1 MEPAS
6 HNAVLIICLALPIYF
21 VGIILPSFALNGIIV
36 LTFART
42 KKLHTPSNLLSV
54 HVSIIGLVTLLIY
67 STVSIPAFALALI
80 KCDYDLVY
88 YKWMAAHVL
97 HFGLYPLNI
106 AAISLSYCLIL
117 KYSSS
122 VLSFLYVGVIIFF
135 MWSAAIIGNAPI
147 PFLVPFRKFVSC
159 SRELCLNST
168 YVCYN
173 FHGAFTPNL
182 FSFQSGIFFL
192 IQDIIF
198 IIIPLIL
205 VLVSTT
211 LSYTIFKASIVH
223 PDNSLKIRMILLPII
238 MTATYLFLIV
248 GQNIINW
255 VPITMDTNNM
265 PRDIIPLLFGL
276 SWDLSSVIYPI
287 IILYFNIPLRKA
299 SWNLIL
305 SFIGRASNK

>member
-1 MEPAS
+1 MEPDF
-6 HNAVLIICLALPIYF
+6 HNAVLIVCLALPIYF
-21 VGIILPSFALNGIIV
+21 VGIVLPSFALNGIIV
-36 LTFART
+36 RTFAKT

-54 HVSIIGLVTLLIY
+54 HISIIGLVTLLVY
-67 STVSIPAFALALI
+67 STVSMPAFALAI
-80 KCDYDLVY
+80 INCDYDLVY
-88 YKWMAAHVL
+88 YKWIVAHVL

-122 VLSFLYVGVIIFF
+122 VLSFFYAGSIIFF
-135 MWSAAIIGNAPI
+135 MWLVAIIGNAPT
-147 PFLVPFRKFVSC
+147 PFFVPFHKFVTC
-159 SRELCLNST
+159 SRGLCLNST

-173 FHGAFTPNL
+173 FHGVFTPNL
-182 FSFQSGIFFL
+182 LSFKSGIFFL
-192 IQDIIF
+192 IQDIVF
-198 IIIPLIL
+198 IIIPLLL

-211 LSYTIFKASIVH
+211 LSYIIFKTSIVH

-238 MTATYLFLIV
+238 MTVADLFLIF
-248 GQNIINW
+248 GQNITNW
-255 VPITMDTNNM
+255 VPIAIDRDNM
-265 PRDIIPLLFGL
+265 PGDIIPLLFGL

-299 SWNLIL
+299 CWNLIL

>member
-1 MEPAS
+1 MEPGF
-6 HNAVLIICLALPIYF
+6 HNALLIVCLTLPIYL
-21 VGIILPSFALNGIIV
+21 VGIILPSLALNGIIV
-36 LTFART
+36 LTFAKT

-54 HVSIIGLVTLLIY
+54 HISIIGLVTLLVY

-80 KCDYDLVY
+80 NCDYDLVY
-88 YKWMAAHVL
+88 YKWIAAHVL

-122 VLSFLYVGVIIFF
+122 VLSFFSVGVMIFF
-135 MWSAAIIGNAPI
+135 MWSAAIIGNAPT
-147 PFLVPFRKFVSC
+147 PFLVPFRKFVTC
-159 SRELCLNST
+159 SRGLCLNST
-168 YVCYN
+168 HVCYD

-182 FSFQSGIFFL
+182 FSFESEMFFL
-192 IQDIIF
+192 IQDITF
-198 IIIPLIL
+198 IITPLIL

-211 LSYTIFKASIVH
+211 LSYIIFKTSIVH
-223 PDNSLKIRMILLPII
+223 PGNSLKIRMILLPII
-238 MTATYLFLIV
+238 MTVADLFLIV
-248 GQNIINW
+248 GQNVTNW
-255 VPITMDTNNM
+255 VPITTDIDNM